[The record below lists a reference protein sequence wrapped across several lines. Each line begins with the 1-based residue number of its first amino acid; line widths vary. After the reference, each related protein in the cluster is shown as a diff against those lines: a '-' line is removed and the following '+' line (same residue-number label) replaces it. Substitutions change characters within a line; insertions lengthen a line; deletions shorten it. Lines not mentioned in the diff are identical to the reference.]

1 MLTSRMKDDR
11 LCAVGFLLSRPP
23 LIRLGAVFVAVGF
36 HSAGAD
42 RGEAAATPTRM
53 RLLGEFEMDRDTS
66 SFTPINK
73 CFINLC

>member
-23 LIRLGAVFVAVGF
+23 LVRLGAVLVAVGF

-42 RGEAAATPTRM
+42 HGEAAATPTQNAFV
-53 RLLGEFEMDRDTS
+53 GGIRDGSRYFLIHTY
-66 SFTPINK
+66 IER
-73 CFINLC
+73 FINLC